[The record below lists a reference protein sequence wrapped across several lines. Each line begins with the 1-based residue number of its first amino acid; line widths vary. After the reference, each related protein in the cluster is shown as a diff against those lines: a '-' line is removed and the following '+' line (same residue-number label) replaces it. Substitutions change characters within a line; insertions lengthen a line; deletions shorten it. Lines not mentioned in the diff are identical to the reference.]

1 MKIQEEKKVVRW
13 KKPIL
18 ACAVLLGAAM
28 GLRATP
34 VQPCSNYANYGA
46 LDPNTDTISCTIGDK
61 TFSDFTY
68 SNTPMGGAIPVTAS
82 DLKFQVIDNGTSAI
96 GFHFVSVPLT
106 ATGASQ
112 TNDIDLGFIVTGP
125 NIDDA
130 AIGPPPYAMVGGAIG
145 AGAAATIFE
154 SVCPNLKNCVSM
166 ATFNIANGPSQL
178 TDGVTFAPVGIVS
191 VSKDINVVGSANG
204 FATISDFADTV
215 SQGGSVPE
223 PGFYGV
229 LAGGIGAIIMVARR
243 RKKSV

>member
-1 MKIQEEKKVVRW
+1 MKIQEEKKVVRL

-28 GLRATP
+28 GLQATP
-34 VQPCSNYANYGA
+34 VLPCSDYTNFGA
-46 LDPNTDTISCTIGDK
+46 LDPGPNSLSCTIGDK

-82 DLKFQVIDNGTSAI
+82 DLKFQVVNNGASAI
-96 GFHFVSVPLT
+96 GFDFVAVPLT

-112 TNDIDLGFIVTGP
+112 TNDIDLGFTVTGP

-130 AIGPPPYAMVGGAIG
+130 AIGPQPMLGGAVG

-154 SVCPNLKNCVSM
+154 AVCPNLTNCVSM
-166 ATFNIANGPSQL
+166 STFNIVNGPSRL
-178 TDGVTFAPVGIVS
+178 TDQVTFAPVGIVS

-204 FATISDFADTV
+204 FATISSFADTV
-215 SQGGSVPE
+215 SQSSPVPE

-229 LAGGIGAIIMVARR
+229 LAGGIGAVLMFARR
-243 RKKSV
+243 RKKNDA